1 MTTTPFNN
9 DVLASGALPD
19 LRALVFE
26 PVSPRYR
33 LVNLTLVGLIFGFM
47 LGVLAGLYFQ
57 PFVSL
62 PEELYTL
69 LPVLMTVALL
79 VGVSLLLYHYF
90 ADPLIGFSLRA
101 QDITLKCGLF
111 FRKITTQPIL
121 RVQHVALKQGPVDR
135 LAGLAKL
142 QAFSAG
148 GAMHTFAIPGLPH
161 EQALSIRQFIL
172 DHKDLDA
179 K

>member
-1 MTTTPFNN
+1 MTSTPFNN
-9 DVLASGALPD
+9 DLLDSGTLPD
-19 LRALVFE
+19 LRELVFE

-33 LVNLTLVGLIFGFM
+33 RVNLTLVGLIFGFL

-57 PFVSL
+57 PFVAL
-62 PEELYTL
+62 PEGLYAV
-69 LPVLMTVALL
+69 LPVLMTVALV
-79 VGVSLLLYHYF
+79 VGISLLLYHYF

-101 QDITLKCGLF
+101 QDITLKRGLF
-111 FRKITTQPIL
+111 FRNITTQPIL

-135 LAGLAKL
+135 FAGLAKL
-142 QAFSAG
+142 QVFSAG
-148 GAMHTFAIPGLPH
+148 GSMHTFSVPGLPH